1 MSVKRFDCTSD
12 KNACG
17 VMEQYSLGDW
27 VSFDDYEKL
36 EAELAAAKTLA
47 GVFLAENQ
55 RLREALNKY
64 GVHSPYC
71 VSHIHKKCDCG
82 LREDSELGEQ
92 R

>member
-55 RLREALNKY
+55 RLREA
-64 GVHSPYC
+64 
-71 VSHIHKKCDCG
+71 I
-82 LREDSELGEQ
+82 REQIDGYRDDGMFDDLYLEAILEGSKP
-92 R
+92 

>member
-47 GVFLAENQ
+47 GVLLAENQ
-55 RLREALNKY
+55 RLREA
-64 GVHSPYC
+64 
-71 VSHIHKKCDCG
+71 I
-82 LREDSELGEQ
+82 REQIDGYRDDGMFDDLYLEAILEGSKP
-92 R
+92 